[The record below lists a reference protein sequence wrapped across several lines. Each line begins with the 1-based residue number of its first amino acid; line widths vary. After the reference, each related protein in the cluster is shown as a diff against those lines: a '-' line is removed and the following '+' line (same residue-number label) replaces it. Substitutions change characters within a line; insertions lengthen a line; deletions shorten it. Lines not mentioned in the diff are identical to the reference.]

1 MDYEKLAD
9 RMKWFS
15 TASVLIGIL
24 LTNLNIY
31 PLNLAFHAV
40 GVLVWTWVGYVK
52 RDGAIMTN
60 FGLQIPLFAIGAA
73 NLVLS

>member
-9 RMKWFS
+9 RVKWLS

>member
-9 RMKWFS
+9 RVKWLS

-60 FGLQIPLFAIGAA
+60 FGLQIPLFVIGAA
-73 NLVLS
+73 NLVIS